1 MVESRHPL
9 WTHPSPRVVTG
20 LRTDVREVLVTDA
33 VDAEPDHR
41 HMLDGPTLYPF
52 LTAIAAGVGIITAI
66 FTPWGITVG
75 VVLTL
80 PPLIGWFWPEGQP
93 IAGTTRE
100 KA

>member
-1 MVESRHPL
+1 MLDRVLAVQAPIRRHE
-9 WTHPSPRVVTG
+9 R
-20 LRTDVREVLVTDA
+20 RAEQDA
-33 VDAEPDHR
+33 VPDHR

-52 LTAIAAGVGIITAI
+52 LTAMAAGIGIITAI

-80 PPLIGWFWPEGQP
+80 PPLIGWFWPAGEA